1 MKLSSLNFTK
11 WKLPEDAKARL
22 GKGSIKE
29 IAYSPDGN
37 LLAIASSIGI
47 WLYDVETGEE
57 LDLLMDH
64 SVSTNSVCFSRN
76 RVLIRDNKNEVNC
89 VRGYYSGYHRI
100 LASGDSNGEV
110 HLWDVETGTKIK
122 TLADHNTPVLSVCFS
137 PDGKTIASGS
147 AGWTG
152 IDGQIGVVNLWDVEK
167 GTLQKTL
174 RASTPFSG
182 DSVNSVRFSPDGKTI
197 ASGRGRWYDFDNEE
211 WQGGPVELWDVES
224 GKLIKT
230 LYTYTS
236 SVNSMSFNDDGLLAV
251 GCGDGIVY
259 LWNVK
264 TRELIKRLEGH
275 WYDAITSVIFID
287 ENRLLAAS
295 SDGTVRLW
303 DVETEKHIAFTGH
316 RTTVTSVSFNDK
328 NYNFATS
335 SEDGTIGFWYGIIIN
350 APRPKAFITAHNSSV
365 NSVAFSKNNCLIAS
379 GCRNG
384 SLCLWDTE
392 SNTQIIN
399 LIGHTDYVTSVT
411 FSPDNRFLASGGGDG
426 TLRLWNIEDHTNIM
440 KFGAQLSELIET
452 GIGQNMD
459 NPEIIAAAL
468 SGTDLNIKVLT
479 GHTDAVRS
487 VSFSPNGH
495 LLASGS
501 GIDSFFGSTKDYTV
515 RLWDVETGKHIK
527 TLTGHKEPI
536 GGVCFS
542 PDGQIL
548 ASGSWDKT
556 VSLWDIETGK
566 LIKTLIGHTDHIW
579 SICFSPDGQTLASCG
594 REHIV
599 RLWNVETGEL
609 IKTLIG
615 HTSHVNS
622 VSFSCNN
629 RILTSGSY
637 DKSVCLWNV
646 TTGEPIKTFTG
657 HTGAVYDVSFSSDG
671 NTVVSG
677 SEDGTMLL
685 WEVPRSVVRYPNIN
699 PCEIRGNWRSGW
711 ALDIHTIS
719 SRPLQDGGYDT
730 DRTEFGELVFK

>member
-22 GKGSIKE
+22 RKGSIKE
-29 IAYSPDGN
+29 IAHSSDGN
-37 LLAIASSIGI
+37 LLAVASSIGI
-47 WLYDVETGEE
+47 WLYDVKTGEE
-57 LDLLMDH
+57 LDLLMDR
-64 SVSTNSVCFSRN
+64 SVSINSVCFSRN

-89 VRGYYSGYHRI
+89 VHGYYSRYHRI
-100 LASGDSNGEV
+100 LASGDANGEV
-110 HLWDVETGTKIK
+110 HLWDVETRKPIKI
-122 TLADHNTPVLSVCFS
+122 LAEHTTPVLSVSFS
-137 PDGKTIASGS
+137 PDGKTLASGS

-152 IDGQIGVVNLWDVEK
+152 IDGQIGVVKLWDVER

-182 DSVNSVRFSPDGKTI
+182 DSVNSVRFSPDGKI
-197 ASGRGRWYDFDNEE
+197 LASGRGRWYDFDNEE

-275 WYDAITSVIFID
+275 WYDAITSVSFID
-287 ENRLLAAS
+287 DNRLLAGS

-303 DVETEKHIAFTGH
+303 DVATEKHIALTGH
-316 RTTVTSVSFNDK
+316 RTPVTSVAFSDK
-328 NYNFATS
+328 NYQFVTG
-335 SEDGTIGFWYGIIIN
+335 SEDGTVRFWHGLLIN
-350 APRPKAFITAHNSSV
+350 APRSSSKTFITGHTSSV
-365 NSVAFSKNNCLIAS
+365 NSISFSKDGCLVAS
-379 GCRNG
+379 GCMDG
-384 SLCLWDTE
+384 TLCMWDTE
-392 SNTQIIN
+392 TNTQIIN
-399 LIGHTDYVTSVT
+399 YIGHTDFITSVT
-411 FSPDNRFLASGGGDG
+411 FSPDLRFLASGGGDG
-426 TLRLWNIEDHTNIM
+426 TVRLWNIEDFTDV
-440 KFGAQLSELIET
+440 KKLGVQLSRLNKIAL
-452 GIGQNMD
+452 GHRMNK
-459 NPEIIAAAL
+459 PEVIAAIL
-468 SGTDLNIKVLT
+468 SGTDSNIIVFK

-487 VSFSPNGH
+487 VSFSPNGQ

-527 TLTGHKEPI
+527 TLTGHKEPV
-536 GGVCFS
+536 GDVCFS

-556 VSLWDIETGK
+556 VCLWDVETGK
-566 LIKTLIGHTDHIW
+566 LIKILTGHTDDIR

-599 RLWNVETGEL
+599 RLWNVTTGEN
-609 IKTLIG
+609 IKTLTG

-622 VSFSCNN
+622 VSFNGN
-629 RILTSGSY
+629 GRILASGSH
-637 DKSVCLWNV
+637 DKTVCLWNV
-646 TTGEPIKTFTG
+646 EIGELINTVIG
-657 HTGAVYDVSFSSDG
+657 HTDTVNSVSFSPDS

-685 WEVPRSVVRYPNIN
+685 WDTKKCLRTLSV
-699 PCEIRGNWRSGW
+699 
-711 ALDIHTIS
+711 D
-719 SRPLQDGGYDT
+719 
-730 DRTEFGELVFK
+730 